1 MQYAK
6 PKLVLIIPAVEAVK
20 GTTRKDDPVVDFA
33 CDDRSTSPAYE
44 AEE

>member
-1 MQYAK
+1 MTYTK
-6 PKLVLIIPAVEAVK
+6 PELVALPPAVVAIQ

-44 AEE
+44 GDE